1 MFAIKHHPALGKTNP
16 ALGKFA
22 FAFEPAGR
30 IKSKTLQVR
39 AHGGYDAAGLSRLDF
54 ARA

>member
-22 FAFEPAGR
+22 FCIEPVGR
-30 IKSKTLQVR
+30 IKSKMLQVQ
-39 AHGGYDAAGLSRLDF
+39 AHGGYDAA
-54 ARA
+54 A